1 MIQKEK
7 GEHMP
12 NKSASNS
19 NNDHLN
25 HGSSDIDDIKKRIGK
40 QNIEQGHHDRD
51 KERKIEAEQYKEVI
65 VKRIDGTFRHADD
78 ILQLAIHEGKSQ
90 IERPI
95 LGLLLSSVAAGMII
109 GFTVLAV
116 AVITSILGST
126 EGINRVFIALV
137 YPLGFVLCILSR
149 TQLFTEHTATAI
161 YPLLDGATNII
172 GALKLWG
179 VVILGN
185 LSGGFVI
192 ALLLNGA
199 ESVIAA
205 KQGYILIAEHVLQY
219 DSVSLLVSA
228 VLAGWLMAIG
238 AWTILSTHSTSS
250 QIMCIYVATFL
261 IGIGG
266 LHHSIAGSV
275 ELFIGYLMSPNITLT
290 SITPI
295 ILLTLLGNAIGG
307 SIFVALLNYGHIRGL
322 NK

>member
-1 MIQKEK
+1 M
-7 GEHMP
+7 
-12 NKSASNS
+12 
-19 NNDHLN
+19 
-25 HGSSDIDDIKKRIGK
+25 
-40 QNIEQGHHDRD
+40 
-51 KERKIEAEQYKEVI
+51 
-65 VKRIDGTFRHADD
+65 DGTFRHADD

-116 AVITSILGST
+116 AVMTSIVGST
-126 EGINRVFIALV
+126 EGINRVFMALV

-149 TQLFTEHTATAI
+149 TQLFTEHTATAV
-161 YPLLDGATNII
+161 YPLLDGSTDIA
-172 GALKLWG
+172 GALKLW
-179 VVILGN
+179 VIVILGN
-185 LSGGFVI
+185 LAGGFTISV
-192 ALLLNGA
+192 LLNAA
-199 ESVIAA
+199 EPVIHA
-205 KQGYILIAEHVLQY
+205 KEGYLLVAEHVLQY
-219 DSVSLLVSA
+219 DSISLLISA

-250 QIMCIYVATFL
+250 QILCIYIATFL

-275 ELFIGYLMSPNITLT
+275 ELFIGYLMSPEITLMT
-290 SITPI
+290 ITPV
-295 ILLTLLGNAIGG
+295 ILLALLGNAIGG

>member
-1 MIQKEK
+1 MMTDKTIL
-7 GEHMP
+7 
-12 NKSASNS
+12 NKKNATHQR
-19 NNDHLN
+19 DTY
-25 HGSSDIDDIKKRIGK
+25 DIDKIKKRIDK
-40 QNIEQGHHDRD
+40 HNIEQGNSERG
-51 KERKIEAEQYKEVI
+51 KERKIEAEHYKEVI

-116 AVITSILGST
+116 AVITSIVGST
-126 EGINRVFIALV
+126 EGINRVFMALV

-149 TQLFTEHTATAI
+149 TQLFTEHTATAV
-161 YPLLDGATNII
+161 YPLLDGTTNIT
-172 GALKLWG
+172 GALKLW
-179 VVILGN
+179 VIVILGN
-185 LSGGFVI
+185 LTGGFIISV
-192 ALLLNGA
+192 LLNAA
-199 ESVIAA
+199 EPVIHA
-205 KQGYILIAEHVLQY
+205 KEGYLLVAEHVLQY
-219 DSVSLLVSA
+219 DSTSLLMSA

-250 QIMCIYVATFL
+250 QILCIYIATFL

-275 ELFIGYLMSPNITLT
+275 ELFIGYLMSPDITLMT
-290 SITPI
+290 ITPV
-295 ILLTLLGNAIGG
+295 ILFALLGNAIGG

>member
-1 MIQKEK
+1 MT
-7 GEHMP
+7 
-12 NKSASNS
+12 NKTI
-19 NNDHLN
+19 LN
-25 HGSSDIDDIKKRIGK
+25 KKNTTHQRDTYHIDKIKKRIDK
-40 QNIEQGHHDRD
+40 HNIEQGNSERG
-51 KERKIEAEQYKEVI
+51 KERKIEAEHYKEVI

-116 AVITSILGST
+116 AVITSIAGST
-126 EGINRVFIALV
+126 EGINRVFMALV

-149 TQLFTEHTATAI
+149 TQLFTEHTATAV
-161 YPLLDGATNII
+161 YPLLDGTTDIA
-172 GALKLWG
+172 GALKLWII
-179 VVILGN
+179 VILGN
-185 LSGGFVI
+185 LTGGFTISV
-192 ALLLNGA
+192 LLNAA
-199 ESVIAA
+199 EPVIHA
-205 KQGYILIAEHVLQY
+205 KEGYLLVAEHVLQY
-219 DSVSLLVSA
+219 DSTSLLISA

-250 QIMCIYVATFL
+250 QILCIYIATFL

-275 ELFIGYLMSPNITLT
+275 ELFIGYLMSPEITLMT
-290 SITPI
+290 ITPV
-295 ILLTLLGNAIGG
+295 ILLALLGNAIGG

>member
-1 MIQKEK
+1 MT
-7 GEHMP
+7 
-12 NKSASNS
+12 
-19 NNDHLN
+19 
-25 HGSSDIDDIKKRIGK
+25 DIKAKR
-40 QNIEQGHHDRD
+40 QHHSSSIEQIKERIAMHSIEPGNSDSERE
-51 KERKIEAEQYKEVI
+51 KERKIESEQYKQVI
-65 VKRIDGTFRHADD
+65 VKRIDNTFRHADD

-95 LGLLLSSVAAGMII
+95 IGLFLSSFAAGMII

-126 EGINRVFIALV
+126 EGINRLFIALL

-149 TQLFTEHTATAI
+149 TQLFTEHTATAV
-161 YPLLDGATNII
+161 YPLLDKSADVSGV
-172 GALKLWG
+172 LKLWAI
-179 VVILGN
+179 VILGN
-185 LSGGFVI
+185 LIGGFFISSLLFAAEPVI
-192 ALLLNGA
+192 H
-199 ESVIAA
+199 A
-205 KQGYILIAEHVLQY
+205 KQGYLLIAEHFLQY
-219 DSVSLLVSA
+219 DSTSLLVSA
-228 VLAGWLMAIG
+228 LLAGWLMAIG

-250 QIMCIYVATFL
+250 QILCIYIATFL

-275 ELFIGYLMSPNITLT
+275 ELFIGYLMSPDITLLT
-290 SITPI
+290 VTPA